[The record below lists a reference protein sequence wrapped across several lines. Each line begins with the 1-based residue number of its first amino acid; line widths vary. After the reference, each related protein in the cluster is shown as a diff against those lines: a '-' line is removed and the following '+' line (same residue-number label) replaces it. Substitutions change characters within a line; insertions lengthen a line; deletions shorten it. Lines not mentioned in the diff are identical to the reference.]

1 MNPDRDSVISGI
13 GEFNSLVDYP
23 YPAIGKEVF
32 FMRTFDGPGD
42 FEAEDNSSFS
52 EIYSTPGETFSELFR
67 FMLGSNCFVYSVY
80 KTGALAAF
88 P

>member
-1 MNPDRDSVISGI
+1 MNPDWDSVISWI

-32 FMRTFDGPGD
+32 FIGIFDGPGD

-52 EIYSTPGETFSELFR
+52 EIYSTLGEPFPELF
-67 FMLGSNCFVYSVY
+67 
-80 KTGALAAF
+80 
-88 P
+88 